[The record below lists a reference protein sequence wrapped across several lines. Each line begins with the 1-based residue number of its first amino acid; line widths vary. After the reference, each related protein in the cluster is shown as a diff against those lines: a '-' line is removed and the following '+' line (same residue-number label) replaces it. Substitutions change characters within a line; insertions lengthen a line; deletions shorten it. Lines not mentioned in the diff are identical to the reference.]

1 MTTQGYCCQAHH
13 MTALR
18 ETPSHRPPVLLVHG
32 WAGSFDRT
40 WVRGGLV
47 DLLRDTGRDVLAFDL
62 PGHGAATKS
71 HDPADYAD
79 LASSVFARL
88 DASSGATDAVTS
100 SAANTRTQPVD
111 AIGFSLGAITLLA
124 AVVRAPERFN
134 RVVLAGI
141 GDGVFLPHDPR
152 RTEKILAGLEGR
164 SAPDDLTARIFG
176 KIGNE
181 AHNDPLALAAVLRRP
196 RQEPFT
202 KDQLAAVTCEMLIA
216 IGDKDFSQP
225 ATQLAAAFRRA
236 RLKTLT
242 GVDHFRTPESFD
254 FIDAVLDF
262 LES

>member
-164 SAPDDLTARIFG
+164 AAPDDLTARIFG

-181 AHNDPLALAAVLRRP
+181 AHNDPLALAG
-196 RQEPFT
+196 
-202 KDQLAAVTCEMLIA
+202 EMLIA